1 MTDQPIFAAM
11 LPRWLRRCCA
21 GLGAGGW
28 LLLAVLADSIAGC
41 PEVCQCSDRTVHCV
55 GRQLTQVPTSIP
67 ADTTRLYLQNN
78 KIKELRSRSLRHAQ
92 GIFLLNLMNNQLRN
106 GGIESEA
113 LEQMSNLR
121 GLYLSGNNLNYFPRW
136 NLPYLEYLDLSNND
150 MRDIP
155 PRSLDR
161 FHYLKELFLRN
172 IGITRLSRDSLYGLK
187 SLEGIRLEYNKLRS
201 IPSDALQRVAS
212 TLKRLCLRGNPIG
225 SLDRDSFRNLI
236 RVEYLD
242 IGNTDIT
249 HLGKDVFSP
258 VPRLKTL
265 LLSGNSRL
273 KFLAPDAF
281 SLAPL
286 LNYLALD
293 ACGFE
298 TLSPSVLTSI
308 PKLDYI
314 SLQYNPWT
322 CDEQIC
328 RLRSWMIITKARLR
342 HRNKVYCTAPVE
354 FRGAKITSNSFNELC
369 GMAQPKTTTENGW
382 RPMPTTVA
390 PKEWAPRQDVRPT
403 SPATTTTLPTTTVV
417 PTTTTVPTTTLQTT
431 IPATTTAPT
440 TTAPTTT
447 AVTTTRATTTV
458 RAAGAEATTPK
469 IVSARPPLSLGEDVE
484 NPIVNSKE
492 VGGGFDIPNNLSPL
506 NIPSQAIDPLLGN
519 VGNEIPGNDAIVNF
533 LLTNQRCPDI
543 CRCEFAYVDCS
554 NVGLAVVP
562 NHIPPQTFRLYLD
575 HNGLVKIPSQKF
587 AGMWGLLTLELQYN
601 QLTSEGIVDGSFE
614 GLLNLKY
621 LILSKNHLT
630 RVPEELPPNLQYL
643 ALDGNLIRSLPMEA
657 VSPVFTKAPQL
668 SWVALHNNPWTCNLH
683 VCGLRGF
690 MYSNSIYVPNRDR
703 LTCSA
708 PDHLN
713 RKRIESILNICAP
726 HLHNIQHYNKV
737 PTTQS
742 PGASADDLAEEERD
756 TRGEVPTYRPL
767 DLRENGT
774 DLAADCPEKC
784 QCNPFGHVDCRN
796 LGLTA
801 IPDDVPHYATN
812 FYLEDNTI
820 TRIPE
825 NSVLKHLNKLK
836 VLHLHN
842 NFLTGD
848 RIDKSAFR
856 SLTSLEYLH
865 LNGNYLT
872 RVNLRLPE
880 LLKYL
885 YLSNNF
891 LSFVKANAFKEAPEL
906 ERLYLEENL
915 LSDDS
920 ISEEAF
926 NGLHKL
932 RHLIM
937 SGNKL
942 RGVPRILP
950 GSLEVLQLDGN
961 QISSVHVDSLSNM
974 NNLVKL
980 SLANN
985 EISDEG
991 LSEFLF
997 KDLHSLQRLHLSN
1010 NSLEKVPDQ
1019 LPRRIKFLYLD
1030 GNHIRKLE
1038 ADQFTRIRHLIWLHL
1053 QDNKLRATNID
1064 PSAFRGL
1071 RRITLLN
1078 LSKNQLYMVPRG
1090 LPASLKNIYFSNN
1103 KIVNL
1108 PPHTFSELK
1117 GLMGLYLDHNDLD
1130 NTGMVDGSLYGL
1142 SKLLT
1147 LDLSFNYMTH
1157 FPAGLPRSTNYL
1169 YFQKNYIK
1177 EISKRA
1183 ITAVPNLRWLYLQ
1196 NNRLTDGSLEGGI
1209 FTYLPDLMKLDLSG
1223 NYLGQVPTDLPRKL
1237 EYLYLNDND
1246 IKMIS
1251 EDAFKKTPFIRELEL
1266 SDNPLSK
1273 FDIATGALTPLKFLR
1288 RLYIADDDENSENE
1302 IDYYDY

>member
-1 MTDQPIFAAM
+1 M

-41 PEVCQCSDRTVHCV
+41 PEVCQCADRTVHCV
-55 GRQLTQVPTSIP
+55 GRGLSHVPNSIP
-67 ADTTRLYLQNN
+67 ADTTRLYLQSN
-78 KIKELRSRSLRHAQ
+78 KITELRSRSLRHAQ

-106 GGIESEA
+106 VGIESEA
-113 LEQMSNLR
+113 LEQMGNLR
-121 GLYLSGNNLNYFPRW
+121 GLYLSGNNLNYFPR
-136 NLPYLEYLDLSNND
+136 NLNND
-150 MRDIP
+150 TDYVVGMAD
-155 PRSLDR
+155 SL
-161 FHYLKELFLRN
+161 FSKVC
-172 IGITRLSRDSLYGLK
+172 TSRDRSSVYL
-187 SLEGIRLEYNKLRS
+187 GIK
-201 IPSDALQRVAS
+201 P
-212 TLKRLCLRGNPIG
+212 
-225 SLDRDSFRNLI
+225 
-236 RVEYLD
+236 
-242 IGNTDIT
+242 
-249 HLGKDVFSP
+249 
-258 VPRLKTL
+258 
-265 LLSGNSRL
+265 
-273 KFLAPDAF
+273 AF
-281 SLAPL
+281 S
-286 LNYLALD
+286 
-293 ACGFE
+293 
-298 TLSPSVLTSI
+298 
-308 PKLDYI
+308 
-314 SLQYNPWT
+314 
-322 CDEQIC
+322 
-328 RLRSWMIITKARLR
+328 M
-342 HRNKVYCTAPVE
+342 
-354 FRGAKITSNSFNELC
+354 
-369 GMAQPKTTTENGW
+369 
-382 RPMPTTVA
+382 
-390 PKEWAPRQDVRPT
+390 
-403 SPATTTTLPTTTVV
+403 
-417 PTTTTVPTTTLQTT
+417 
-431 IPATTTAPT
+431 
-440 TTAPTTT
+440 
-447 AVTTTRATTTV
+447 
-458 RAAGAEATTPK
+458 
-469 IVSARPPLSLGEDVE
+469 
-484 NPIVNSKE
+484 
-492 VGGGFDIPNNLSPL
+492 
-506 NIPSQAIDPLLGN
+506 
-519 VGNEIPGNDAIVNF
+519 
-533 LLTNQRCPDI
+533 
-543 CRCEFAYVDCS
+543 
-554 NVGLAVVP
+554 
-562 NHIPPQTFRLYLD
+562 
-575 HNGLVKIPSQKF
+575 
-587 AGMWGLLTLELQYN
+587 
-601 QLTSEGIVDGSFE
+601 
-614 GLLNLKY
+614 
-621 LILSKNHLT
+621 
-630 RVPEELPPNLQYL
+630 YL

-726 HLHNIQHYNKV
+726 HLHNIQHYK
-737 PTTQS
+737 S
-742 PGASADDLAEEERD
+742 PGASADDMENLEAEEERD

-767 DLRENGT
+767 DLRENAT
-774 DLAADCPEKC
+774 DLAANCPKKC

-801 IPDDVPHYATN
+801 IPEDVPHYATN

-820 TRIPE
+820 TRIPD
-825 NSVLKHLNKLK
+825 NSVLKQLNKLK

-848 RIDKSAFR
+848 RIDKSAFS

-872 RVNLRLPE
+872 RVDLRLPE
-880 LLKYL
+880 MLKYL

-891 LSFVKANAFKEAPEL
+891 LSFIKESAFKGAPEL

-926 NGLHKL
+926 NGLYKL

-942 RGVPRILP
+942 RGVPKILP
-950 GSLEVLQLDGN
+950 GSLEVLQLDAN
-961 QISSVHVDSLSNM
+961 QIGSVHLDSLANM

-985 EISDEG
+985 QITDAG
-991 LSEFLF
+991 LPEFLF

-1010 NSLEKVPDQ
+1010 NSLEKVPDL

-1030 GNHIRKLE
+1030 GNRIRKLE
-1038 ADQFTRIRHLIWLHL
+1038 ADQFTRMRHLIWLHL

-1108 PPHTFSELK
+1108 PAHTFTDMQ

-1130 NTGMVDGSLYGL
+1130 NTGIVDGSLYGL
-1142 SKLLT
+1142 NKLLT

-1157 FPAGLPRSTNYL
+1157 FPTGLPRSTNYL

-1183 ITAVPNLRWLYLQ
+1183 VTAVPNLRWLYLQ

-1246 IKMIS
+1246 IKVIS